1 MRVAIVSIFLLLFC
15 APAHSWWFD
24 EWTGFVYP
32 DRNNLTQHI
41 EIGTF
46 KKLRGVQKRC
56 NLNDEK

>member
-15 APAHSWWFD
+15 APADSWWFD

-46 KKLRGVQKRC
+46 KKL
-56 NLNDEK
+56 